1 MIASDKEKDNRRS
14 PKVTM
19 VVPVYNRVNLTLE
32 FLRSFQNV
40 TYPNCEIILVDDG
53 STDGTPEVVEKEFPS
68 IRVMR
73 TEGNLWWSKCMN
85 RGVKAALASGTD
97 YILTIND
104 DVAVDPSFLSA
115 LVTFALQHPRTLVGS
130 LIYEFN
136 RRERLWYAG
145 GKIGWLRGELL
156 HRSSLTD
163 GTLAWLTGMG
173 TLIPAEVFSELG
185 FYDDVH
191 LPQYTADAE
200 LSLRAR
206 EKGFALAIVKESV
219 LWNKSEESSQRL
231 IRKHVTFRTFL
242 LPLSSRRSDS
252 LLSMRLFLYRRYWPV
267 LLRPVAFSYYY
278 AKFAAKQTKRLIF
291 RK

>member
-1 MIASDKEKDNRRS
+1 
-14 PKVTM
+14 M
-19 VVPVYNRVNLTLE
+19 VVPVYNRVNLTLD
-32 FLRSFQNV
+32 FLRNFQKV
-40 TYPNCEIILVDDG
+40 TYPNCEIMLVDDG
-53 STDGTPEVVEKEFPS
+53 SADGTSEAVQREFPS
-68 IRVMR
+68 VRVMR
-73 TEGNLWWSKCMN
+73 TEGNLWWSQCMN
-85 RGVKAALASGTD
+85 RGVEAALAGGTD

-130 LIYEFN
+130 FIYEFD
-136 RRERLWYAG
+136 RRDKLWYAG
-145 GKIGWLRGELL
+145 GKISWLRGELL

-163 GTLAWLTGMG
+163 GKLAWLTGMG
-173 TLIPAEVFSELG
+173 TLIPAAVFSEVG

-206 EKGFALAIVKESV
+206 EKGFALAVVKESV

-231 IRKHVTFRTFL
+231 LRKHVTFRTFL

-252 LLSMRLFLYRRYWPV
+252 LLRMRLFLYRRYWPV
-267 LLRPVAFSYYY
+267 LLRPVAFSLYY
-278 AKFAAKQTKRLIF
+278 AKFTAKQIKRLIV
-291 RK
+291 RM